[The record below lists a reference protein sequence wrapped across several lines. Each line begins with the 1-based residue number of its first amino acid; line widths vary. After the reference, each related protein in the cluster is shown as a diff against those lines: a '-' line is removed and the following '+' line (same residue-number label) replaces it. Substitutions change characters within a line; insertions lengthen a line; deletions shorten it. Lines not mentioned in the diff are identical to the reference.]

1 MIKTKDQ
8 IYTIYHYDFYCLFF
22 QQYNRKSWTTGLFVS
37 APYLFALGYISSRAS
52 TPAYLRSS
60 VFIDKKKFTKS
71 DGGTLESDWKTAL
84 PFSSHELLHSKIFLS
99 PG

>member
-1 MIKTKDQ
+1 MKSSEVRTVGDQ
-8 IYTIYHYDFYCLFF
+8 ST
-22 QQYNRKSWTTGLFVS
+22 
-37 APYLFALGYISSRAS
+37 YLQ
-52 TPAYLRSS
+52 SS
-60 VFIDKKKFTKS
+60 VLIDKKKFTKS